1 MGQAGEAAKRAD
13 ARRWP
18 PAGCRRWMDNPSG
31 SWFTRAARN
40 CSDVPLVRVSCVAG
54 LKYDPS
60 TGIYGMDCYVVM
72 KRTGGLR
79 VAKRR
84 AKQTPMGIG
93 HRIHKK
99 ETQQWFKNK
108 YEGVLMN

>member
-1 MGQAGEAAKRAD
+1 MPLGA
-13 ARRWP
+13 
-18 PAGCRRWMDNPSG
+18 CR
-31 SWFTRAARN
+31 
-40 CSDVPLVRVSCVAG
+40 VVAG

-60 TGIYGMDCYVVM
+60 TGIYGMDFYVVM
-72 KRTGGLR
+72 KRTGGMR

>member
-1 MGQAGEAAKRAD
+1 MPLGA
-13 ARRWP
+13 
-18 PAGCRRWMDNPSG
+18 CR
-31 SWFTRAARN
+31 
-40 CSDVPLVRVSCVAG
+40 VVAG

-60 TGIYGMDCYVVM
+60 TGIYGMDFYVVM
-72 KRTGGLR
+72 KRTGGMR

-84 AKQTPMGIG
+84 ARQTPMGIG
-93 HRIHKK
+93 HRINKK